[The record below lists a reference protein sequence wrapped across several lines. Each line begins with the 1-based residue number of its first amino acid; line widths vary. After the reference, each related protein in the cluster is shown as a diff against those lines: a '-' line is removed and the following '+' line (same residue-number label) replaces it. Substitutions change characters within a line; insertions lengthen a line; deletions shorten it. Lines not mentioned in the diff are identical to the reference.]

1 METLTVGRFFSP
13 DFISVKLCL
22 SWVSPPKTAAKIVLF
37 FETSK
42 FSDYF
47 FLFLLIFLLFFN
59 FFKPLHCKI
68 T

>member
-37 FETSK
+37 FETTK
-42 FSDYF
+42 FYCNFFYFLHSF
-47 FLFLLIFLLFFN
+47 FLFLPTF
-59 FFKPLHCKI
+59 
-68 T
+68 